1 MIQPTL
7 ESIYSSR
14 DMVDVFGG
22 YNHNLRISESEFY
35 DMENLTSSHYPI
47 LSPRS
52 KRGIYK
58 YPEGSGDD
66 HSPNG
71 LISKDA
77 LCYVD
82 GKTLY
87 INNHPVTWLELTDS
101 PKQLISM
108 GAYIIIMP
116 DKKYVNTKDDADF
129 GNIEAFYNS
138 EKTTISA
145 SYEMCKIDGNGYGKV
160 YKSAS
165 PPEKPTNAQ
174 LWIDISST
182 PNSLKQYS
190 ESNKTWNAIATTYVK
205 ISAHDI
211 AKSFKQYDAVKIS
224 GLPSELPQL
233 DDLEGKVS
241 ALWEAYHDPGETAE
255 GGEGRA
261 EGTNDYI
268 VVIGFLGDAD
278 TKESALC
285 IERTMPKLDFVIE
298 SGNRLWGCR
307 YGTDRDD
314 NVVNEIY
321 ASKLGDFKNWDCFIG
336 LSTDSYTASC
346 GTDGQFTGAIS
357 HLGYPIFFKENCLHK
372 VYGNFP
378 ANYQIQ
384 TTECRGVQKGCGNS
398 LAIVNERLFYKSR
411 GGVCAYDGSLPTEI
425 SSAFG
430 NIHYTGIDD
439 NNEDELRNGAVA
451 GAHNN
456 KYYISMKSEED
467 NEWYLFV
474 FDASSGMWH
483 KEDNTRADAFCS
495 CRGEIYFID
504 HSDKKIKTLLGS
516 GAKEATEVKWM
527 AETGVMGMSMPDKKY
542 VSKLLVRMSLGIG
555 TRIMFSIQYDSCGEW
570 ERIYSAVGTHLRSFS
585 IPIKPKRCDH
595 FRLRIEG
602 VGDAKIFSISKTIEQ
617 GSEY

>member
-35 DMENLTSSHYPI
+35 DMQNLTSSHYPI

-52 KRGIYK
+52 KRGIYE
-58 YPEGSGDD
+58 YPEGSGDN

-82 GKTLY
+82 GRKLY
-87 INNHPVTWLELTDS
+87 INNYEVTGLELTDS

-108 GAYIIIMP
+108 GAYIVIMP
-116 DKKYVNTKDDADF
+116 DKKYVNTKDLTDY
-129 GNIEAFYNS
+129 GNIEASFNGGKS
-138 EKTTISA
+138 TISV
-145 SYEMCKIDGNGYGKV
+145 SYEMCKIDGNGYGDV
-160 YKSAS
+160 PKSAT
-165 PPEKPTNAQ
+165 PPENPENSE
-174 LWIDISST
+174 LWIDISSS

-190 ESNKTWNAIATTYVK
+190 SSNKTWNAIATTYVK
-205 ISAHDI
+205 ISAPNI
-211 AKSFKQYDAVKIS
+211 AASFKQFDAVKIS
-224 GLPSELPQL
+224 GLPSELTQL
-233 DDLEGKVS
+233 NDLEGNVS
-241 ALWEAYHDPGETAE
+241 ALWEAYHDPGEDTE
-255 GGEGRA
+255 GEERA

-268 VVIGFLGDAD
+268 VVIGFLGDIA
-278 TKESALC
+278 TKESPLC
-285 IERTMPKLDFVIE
+285 IERTMPLLDFVIE

-307 YGTDRDD
+307 YGEDIDG
-314 NVVNEIY
+314 NIVNEIY
-321 ASKLGDFKNWDCFIG
+321 ASKLGDFKNWNCFMG
-336 LSTDSYTASC
+336 LSTDSYSASC
-346 GTDGQFTGAIS
+346 GTDGQWTGAIS

-430 NIHYTGIDD
+430 DIHYTGVDTD
-439 NNEDELRNGAVA
+439 NEDELRNGAVA

-474 FDASSGMWH
+474 FDASKGMWH
-483 KEDNTRADAFCS
+483 KEDRTRADAFCS
-495 CRGEIYFID
+495 CNGEIYFID
-504 HSDKKIKTLLGS
+504 HFDNKIKTLHGN
-516 GAKEATEVKWM
+516 GTKEATEVKWM
-527 AETGVMGMSMPDKKY
+527 AETGIMGTSILDKKY
-542 VSKLLVRMSLGIG
+542 ISRLLVRMSLGIG